1 MRIGTSYTFTVS
13 VTGLICIK
21 CVHVGSGGFAIQLL
35 FITAVFSVVNLFPR
49 HSLTLL
55 A

>member
-21 CVHVGSGGFAIQLL
+21 FVHVGQVVFPFNYCS
-35 FITAVFSVVNLFPR
+35 ITAVFSVVNLFPR